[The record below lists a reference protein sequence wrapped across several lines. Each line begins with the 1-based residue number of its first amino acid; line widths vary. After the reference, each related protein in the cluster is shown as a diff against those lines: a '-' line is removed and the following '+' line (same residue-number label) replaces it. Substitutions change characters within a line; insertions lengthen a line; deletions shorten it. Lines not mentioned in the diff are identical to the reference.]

1 MAAMG
6 LGPGTYSLAEQQVIV
21 DSTSAR
27 LEDGTL
33 AGSILTLDQACRNYA
48 RQTNCSFAEAVNG
61 ATMVAAGALRMER
74 GLWVED
80 APADV
85 VLMDETGHVK
95 ATFVSGVCVFEAS
108 RQ

>member
-1 MAAMG
+1 
-6 LGPGTYSLAEQQVIV
+6 
-21 DSTSAR
+21 
-27 LEDGTL
+27 
-33 AGSILTLDQACRNYA
+33 
-48 RQTNCSFAEAVNG
+48 
-61 ATMVAAGALRMER
+61 MVAAGALRMER